1 MKKTVAGILIM
12 ALLATVAFPATAL
25 AQADTVATTA
35 TVGVQYKTHIQDFGW
50 EKSWVPDG
58 NLSGTVG
65 QAKRLEALTVELTG
79 AVPAGATIDTSVHVE
94 NKGNLGPFAMGKMA
108 GTQGESLRME
118 SIKLELKNLPGYT
131 IKYNVHVEN
140 QGWLRDQLDD
150 STWFVSGE
158 DAGTKGYGLRLEAI
172 RIKLVKL
179 NTDYDDY
186 LAALAQVS
194 ESDYTSDSWTSYQ
207 TVVKANVVTAK
218 DTATKIKTATA
229 NITKAQGK
237 LVKGKNMSNYKAALA
252 AAVEA
257 EYTADTWVEYQKVLD
272 ANVVSQL
279 NTQAEIDKATA
290 NILAA
295 QKKLKRKVDFTK
307 YREALAA
314 VREPDFTAES
324 WADYQATISGI
335 VITEESS
342 QTEVDAATQ
351 KIIEAQNKMVR
362 KYDFSAYNALLEAVK
377 QKDYTDI
384 SWAIYQIILGENVV
398 DSSNT
403 QSEIETAIKNIETA
417 QKNLVRASDL
427 TAYQA
432 TLSVAVKANYTTAS
446 WTVYQKVVEENTVTG
461 NNTQAEVDAAV
472 ANIQAA
478 QKKLIRAGIMTE
490 YDELL
495 QKVKQS
501 DYTTKSWD
509 TYIKVVAAN
518 PVTAASGQSAIDAAI
533 VKIEAAQ
540 QKLVLRGD
548 LTKYNVAINACK
560 EGIYT
565 SKTWAA
571 YKAVLNANVRTYDD
585 TQTVIDASTAKILEA
600 QKALVK
606 KGDLTAYRAL
616 IDAKALEQDKYTVKS
631 WTVYQSGLKSNVR
644 TSDNSQD
651 EINTAITAITELQKA
666 LVIKGDLTKYNKA
679 LAAGEARK
687 AACTTASWNAYQA
700 VVKANVRTTEDTQ
713 AVIDTSTA
721 AILDAQSTKL
731 VDIAVGPY
739 QEYLNTLAAVT
750 KDDYR
755 TTYWN
760 TYQTVVKANVRTT
773 EDDTAKIE
781 ASIDAIKAAQDVLN
795 QTGLVA
801 KDALAAYNALKNGV
815 NKADYTADTWAEYQK
830 VLALPANIVTR
841 ENSRTEIEAATA
853 AIAAAQAKLIPVG
866 RFDAF
871 LKAIELYSYDLQHKT
886 NNIGGITKRYIDSG
900 NQTYLSQW
908 NAYKTTVEGFAN
920 FDAAGKGTPNAVLL
934 SASADVVDNATN
946 TILDAKNKVTPLVD
960 MTAYY
965 TVVNK
970 IPYGTEAEIAET
982 TKKYTKSSLDV
993 YLIAYNNVKDN
1004 IIKEPILITDP
1015 TVVSKA
1021 TSILATAQT
1030 HLVVKPN
1037 ISIGTKFGDE
1047 VEAFGNL
1054 SPNSSDYTAA
1064 TWTAYEAKYNYY
1076 INNYDVEKNTQL
1088 QYDLAGDDLAKLR
1101 QALVY
1106 SSGHVGSAITRD
1118 KLAEGGVAVGENL
1131 VTRAQGLVTTA
1142 GYTGYTVALATPAD
1156 PKNVGIDSSGK
1167 VIAGATSITISFTIT
1182 ENANLK
1188 NVTTVTITGLMEA
1201 KAAAAETALADYE
1214 EKSAAGVNFLA
1225 SSSAADAT
1233 AAKTAAENAIT
1244 AYKAGGSF
1252 TYFDARKTAA
1262 DTLNMA
1268 GQNIKTAYDAAL
1280 TAKTAFD
1287 NGISAT
1293 TAGNLKTALENLTTA
1308 AAPTG
1313 VNAAATAT
1321 AAAANTYVAAT
1332 KTAAQTA
1339 INAAFDI
1346 AVKNSPGTDGLLTIT
1361 MPWVASPGVDDL
1373 TITLPTTG
1381 VYAGKIAVVDHSG
1394 DLLVKTAGTYT
1405 AAAGTA
1411 AMTIAPK
1418 ASDPVNTYFG
1428 VNTSATVTV
1437 AMPIGNGSTPAVNTA
1452 LTVSK

>member
-1 MKKTVAGILIM
+1 MMENGRGTYMKKTVAGMLTM
-12 ALLATVAFPATAL
+12 ALMASMMMPTTAL
-25 AQADTVATTA
+25 AQDNTVDTAA
-35 TVGVQYKTHIQDFGW
+35 TVGVEYVTHIQDFGW
-50 EKSWVPDG
+50 EASWVPDG

-65 QAKRLEALTVELTG
+65 QSKRLEALKVELTG
-79 AVPAGATIDTSVHVE
+79 AVPAGATIETSVHVQ
-94 NKGNLGPFAMGKMA
+94 NKGDLSPVAMGIMA
-108 GTQGESLRME
+108 GTQGEGLRME
-118 SIKLELKNLPGYT
+118 SIKLELRNLPGYT

-179 NTDYDDY
+179 NTDYDSY

-194 ESDYTSDSWTSYQ
+194 ESDYTSDSWTTYQ

-237 LVKGKNMSNYKAALA
+237 LVKGKNMANYKAALA

-290 NILAA
+290 TILAA

-403 QSEIETAIKNIETA
+403 QSEIETAIRNIEAA

-478 QKKLIRAGIMTE
+478 QKKLIRVGIMTE

-495 QKVKQS
+495 LKVKQS

-540 QKLVLRGD
+540 LKLVLRGD
-548 LTKYNVAINACK
+548 LTRYNAAINAVK
-560 EGIYT
+560 ESTYT

-571 YKAVLNANVRTYDD
+571 YKAVLNANVRTFDD
-585 TQTVIDASTAKILEA
+585 TQALIDTSTAKILDA

-631 WTVYQSGLKSNVR
+631 WAVYQSGLKSNVR

-687 AACTTASWNAYQA
+687 ADCTKASWTAYQN
-700 VVKANVRTTEDTQ
+700 KLTSTKITGISINKMTTENTQ
-713 AVIDTSTA
+713 DDITAATA
-721 AILDAQSTKL
+721 AIVDAQLLL

-750 KDDYR
+750 KKDDYR

-760 TYQTVVKANVRTT
+760 AYQTVVKANVRTT
-773 EDDTAKIE
+773 EDDAAKLE
-781 ASIDAIKAAQDVLN
+781 ASIDAIKAAQEVLIRDG
-795 QTGLVA
+795 QVA
-801 KDALAAYNALKNGV
+801 KDALDAYTALKNGV

-841 ENSRTEIEAATA
+841 ENSRTEIETATA

-871 LKAIELYSYDLQHKT
+871 LKAIELYTYDLQHKT

-900 NQTYLSQW
+900 NQTYLEGW

-920 FDAAGKGTPNAVLL
+920 FDTAGKGTPNAALL
-934 SASADVVDNATN
+934 SASADVVNDATN
-946 TILDAKNKVTPLVD
+946 TILAAKNKVTPLVN

-970 IPYGTEAEIAET
+970 VPYGTEAEIAET

-1037 ISIGTKFGDE
+1037 ISIGTNFGNE
-1047 VEAFGNL
+1047 VEEFGNL

-1064 TWTAYEAKYNYY
+1064 TWSAYEAKYNYY
-1076 INNYDVEKNTQL
+1076 INNYDIEKNTQL
-1088 QYDLAGDDLAKLR
+1088 QYDLAGDELKTLR
-1101 QALVY
+1101 AALVF
-1106 SSGHVGSAITRD
+1106 SAGHVGSAITKD
-1118 KLAEGGVAVGENL
+1118 KLAAAGVKVDDDL
-1131 VTRAQGLVTTA
+1131 VTRAQNLVTAA
-1142 GYTGYTVALATPAD
+1142 GYTVYTVALATPAD
-1156 PKNVGIDSSGK
+1156 PKNVGIDESGK

-1182 ENANLK
+1182 ENGNPK

-1214 EKSAAGVNFLA
+1214 KKSAAGVNFLA

-1233 AAKTAAENAIT
+1233 AA
-1244 AYKAGGSF
+1244 
-1252 TYFDARKTAA
+1252 

-1268 GQNIKTAYDAAL
+1268 GQNIKTAYDAAV

-1287 NGISAT
+1287 GGISAT

-1332 KTAAQTA
+1332 KADAQTA
-1339 INAAFDI
+1339 LQNAFDVSI
-1346 AVKNSPGTDGLLTIT
+1346 ATSGGKDGLLTVK
-1361 MPWVASPGVDDL
+1361 MPWVDNPAAANL

-1381 VYAGKIAVVDHSG
+1381 VYAEKIAVVDSSG

-1405 AAAGTA
+1405 AEAGTA
-1411 AMTIAPK
+1411 VVTFAPK
-1418 ASDPVNTYFG
+1418 ASDPLNTYFG
-1428 VNTSATVTV
+1428 VNASATVTV
-1437 AMPIGNGSTPAVNTA
+1437 AMPIGNGSTPAANTP